1 MAQEVEKVNGISF
14 SSIEKI
20 NGKTDANIENF
31 NSFEFSAPSFGP
43 PSVDAISEDTEST
56 GASTQTHSHTTG
68 SGVGRGMIVAV
79 SQTDTGGGGAP
90 AVPSGVTYGGVA
102 MAQETTNYLYA
113 DQVRVTVFTL
123 VNPASGANNVVAS
136 FSATTGAASSI
147 KVITFAGLKQTDMFA
162 ASAGAQWG
170 FPDGV
175 ESVSYERDDMVVG
188 TFGIDFLHIA
198 GSPSSIS
205 AGAGTLIGSNLSGFN
220 GRYISCTNTT
230 VTFAWSWSGASNAV
244 QQISRT
250 ISDVYS

>member
-1 MAQEVEKVNGISF
+1 MA
-14 SSIEKI
+14 
-20 NGKTDANIENF
+20 
-31 NSFEFSAPSFGP
+31 
-43 PSVDAISEDTEST
+43 TESNP
-56 GASTQTHSHTTG
+56 AF
-68 SGVGRGMIVAV
+68 VIAAVLPIVNVPAIIV
-79 SQTDTGGGGAP
+79 VEAAP
-90 AVPSGVTYGGVA
+90 AAIVTSISPSASLTPR
-102 MAQETTNYLYA
+102 TCS
-113 DQVRVTVFTL
+113 
-123 VNPASGANNVVAS
+123 PAVIVAS

-147 KVITFAGLKQTDMFA
+147 KVITFAGLKQSDMFA

>member
-1 MAQEVEKVNGISF
+1 MAQEIEKVNGIGF
-14 SSIEKI
+14 TDIEKI

-43 PSVDAISEDTEST
+43 PALDAISEDTEST

-68 SGVGRGMIVAV
+68 TGVGRGMIVAI

-102 MAQETTNYLYA
+102 MAQEFTNYQYA
-113 DQVRVTVFTL
+113 DQVRVTVFSL
-123 VNPASGANNVVAS
+123 INPASGANNVVAS
-136 FSATTGAASSI
+136 FSATTGAASSM

-162 ASAGAQWG
+162 ASASASWSAG
-170 FPDGV
+170 

-188 TFGIDFLHIA
+188 TFGIDFIHIA

-220 GRYISCTNTT
+220 GRYIVCASTT
-230 VTFAWSWSGASNAV
+230 VTFAWSWSGSGTALQLIA
-244 QQISRT
+244 RT